1 MSIYTANGDKG
12 TTNLVHTKNVS
23 KSDDR
28 IQLVGT
34 IDELNSHLGLI
45 KTMMSEA
52 DDIRFSCCYSTIVKQ
67 RKISKSEYEYYQEKI
82 KINEEMGGL
91 FIPQPSELPTNI
103 ICNNSGKNVVGYV
116 GVSMNVAKYRI
127 FISADDIYYRFPD
140 GYCQEFRG
148 WADSY
153 MDLYVMGYAIAYPL
167 MVGYAWVSG
176 GCTDVRYLGASLE
189 KPSFWPD
196 EMN

>member
-1 MSIYTANGDKG
+1 MEINKDNRVKDKCLYSI
-12 TTNLVHTKNVS
+12 
-23 KSDDR
+23 
-28 IQLVGT
+28 
-34 IDELNSHLGLI
+34 
-45 KTMMSEA
+45 EA
-52 DDIRFSCCYSTIVKQ
+52 DDIRFSCYYSTIVKQ
-67 RKISKSEYEYYQEKI
+67 RKISKGEYEYYQEKI

-189 KPSFWPD
+189 KPSFWSD

>member
-1 MSIYTANGDKG
+1 MWQNIVFSFLPMIYIIGFLTVIAK
-12 TTNLVHTKNVS
+12 NL
-23 KSDDR
+23 
-28 IQLVGT
+28 
-34 IDELNSHLGLI
+34 E
-45 KTMMSEA
+45 
-52 DDIRFSCCYSTIVKQ
+52 
-67 RKISKSEYEYYQEKI
+67 
-82 KINEEMGGL
+82 
-91 FIPQPSELPTNI
+91 
-103 ICNNSGKNVVGYV
+103 
-116 GVSMNVAKYRI
+116 
-127 FISADDIYYRFPD
+127 
-140 GYCQEFRG
+140 

>member
-1 MSIYTANGDKG
+1 DNIRTRP
-12 TTNLVHTKNVS
+12 S
-23 KSDDR
+23 KSYA
-28 IQLVGT
+28 VSPKCYN
-34 IDELNSHLGLI
+34 DERH
-45 KTMMSEA
+45 
-52 DDIRFSCCYSTIVKQ
+52 
-67 RKISKSEYEYYQEKI
+67 
-82 KINEEMGGL
+82 
-91 FIPQPSELPTNI
+91 
-103 ICNNSGKNVVGYV
+103 
-116 GVSMNVAKYRI
+116 
-127 FISADDIYYRFPD
+127 

>member
-1 MSIYTANGDKG
+1 
-12 TTNLVHTKNVS
+12 
-23 KSDDR
+23 
-28 IQLVGT
+28 
-34 IDELNSHLGLI
+34 
-45 KTMMSEA
+45 
-52 DDIRFSCCYSTIVKQ
+52 VKQ
-67 RKISKSEYEYYQEKI
+67 RKISRGEYEYYQEKI

-116 GVSMNVAKYRI
+116 GVSMNVTKYRI

>member
-1 MSIYTANGDKG
+1 MKKWVDCLFLSLQNF
-12 TTNLVHTKNVS
+12 L
-23 KSDDR
+23 R
-28 IQLVGT
+28 I
-34 IDELNSHLGLI
+34 
-45 KTMMSEA
+45 
-52 DDIRFSCCYSTIVKQ
+52 
-67 RKISKSEYEYYQEKI
+67 
-82 KINEEMGGL
+82 L
-91 FIPQPSELPTNI
+91 FAT
-103 ICNNSGKNVVGYV
+103 
-116 GVSMNVAKYRI
+116 NVAKYRI

>member
-1 MSIYTANGDKG
+1 
-12 TTNLVHTKNVS
+12 
-23 KSDDR
+23 
-28 IQLVGT
+28 
-34 IDELNSHLGLI
+34 
-45 KTMMSEA
+45 
-52 DDIRFSCCYSTIVKQ
+52 
-67 RKISKSEYEYYQEKI
+67 
-82 KINEEMGGL
+82 MGGL

-103 ICNNSGKNVVGYV
+103 TCNNSDKNVVGYV

-127 FISADDIYYRFPD
+127 FISADDICYRFPD
-140 GYCQEFRG
+140 GYCKEFRG